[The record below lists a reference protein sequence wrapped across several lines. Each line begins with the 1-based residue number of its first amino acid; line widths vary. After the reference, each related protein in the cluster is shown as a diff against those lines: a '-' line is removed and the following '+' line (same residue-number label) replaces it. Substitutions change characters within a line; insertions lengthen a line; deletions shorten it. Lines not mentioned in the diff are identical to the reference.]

1 METMDV
7 IIEMDAAG
15 LLLTMPIIALAMQ
28 HERGYLA
35 GLASDAI
42 NRMALER
49 WDGGILWRVALP
61 VGDCGHV
68 PE

>member
-1 METMDV
+1 MDV
-7 IIEMDAAG
+7 TIERDATG

-28 HERGYLA
+28 RERGYLA
-35 GLASDAI
+35 GVASADI
-42 NRMALER
+42 NRMTLER